1 MLKFPTQLG
10 VEIYPNKQGQ
20 ICLKQ
25 PTQDSKIFVEVSLSI
40 GQLRSL
46 VKNAEKLIEQA
57 EELKKSTAG
66 SS

>member
-10 VEIYPNKQGQ
+10 VEIYPNEQGQ

-25 PTQDSKIFVEVSLSI
+25 PTQDDKIFVEVRLSI

-46 VKNAEKLIEQA
+46 IKNSDVLIEKA
-57 EELKKSTAG
+57 ELAIKESRHAK
-66 SS
+66 